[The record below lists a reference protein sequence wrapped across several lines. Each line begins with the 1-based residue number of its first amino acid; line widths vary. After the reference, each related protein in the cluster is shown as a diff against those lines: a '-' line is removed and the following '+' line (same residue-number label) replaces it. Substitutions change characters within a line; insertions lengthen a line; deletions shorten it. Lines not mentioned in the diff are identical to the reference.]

1 MDENIIYD
9 IIENHSNKDERLF
22 LLDAPTGFGK
32 TYNIIKYIQNHYK
45 DKKIFLHLLMS
56 TR

>member
-22 LLDAPTGFGK
+22 LLDAPTGIGF
-32 TYNIIKYIQNHYK
+32 
-45 DKKIFLHLLMS
+45 
-56 TR
+56 